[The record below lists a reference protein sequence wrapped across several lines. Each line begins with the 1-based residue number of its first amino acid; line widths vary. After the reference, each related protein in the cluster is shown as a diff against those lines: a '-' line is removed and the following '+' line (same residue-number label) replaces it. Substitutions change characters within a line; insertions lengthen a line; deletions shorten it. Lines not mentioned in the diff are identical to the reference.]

1 MEVILLKDVEKLGY
15 QYEIKKVKDGFG
27 NNFLIPQGHALVAND
42 SNRRKF
48 ASILRAL
55 DKREAAKLGE
65 YQTLADKI
73 NGQTVTISAK
83 ARDKGKLFGSVDAAQ
98 IAKAIEDK
106 LGVQVERK
114 KIAVDTI
121 KELGTHEIT
130 INLHKEV
137 SAKLN
142 VQVVSNAPAASAK

>member
-1 MEVILLKDVEKLGY
+1 MEVILLKDVEKVGY
-15 QYEIKKVKDGFG
+15 QYQIKKVKDGFG

-42 SNRRKF
+42 SNRRKY
-48 ASILRAL
+48 ASIVRAL

-98 IAKAIEDK
+98 ISKAIEDK

-114 KIAVDTI
+114 KIAVENI
-121 KELGTHEIT
+121 KELGTHEII

-137 SAKLN
+137 AAKLM
-142 VQVVSNAPAASAK
+142 VQVVSNAPAKA